1 MKAMILEKARPIE
14 RDPLLA
20 VELPTPAPGPN
31 EIRIRVRACGVC
43 HTDLHTVEGD
53 LPLPRLPLIPG
64 HQVVGL
70 VESVGE
76 NVTRFRVGERVGVPW
91 LYSACGEC
99 AYCRRG
105 NENLCEKARFSGYHV
120 DGGYAQYM
128 VAPQDFAYHIP
139 EPFSDLEAA
148 PLLCA
153 GVIGY
158 RALRLSEVRP
168 GERLGLYGFGASAH
182 VTIQVAIHWGC
193 EVFVF
198 TRSQE
203 HRRLARELG
212 AAWAGGAEDD
222 PPAKIN
228 SGIIFAPAGWLVPQ
242 ALRVLDKGGTL
253 ALAGIYMSPIPEM
266 DYGLIYDERT
276 VRSVANSTR
285 RDAEEMLQVAAAV
298 PVHTEIQVFALEEA
312 NLALRMVKE
321 SKIQGAGVLEIP
333 QE

>member
-1 MKAMILEKARPIE
+1 
-14 RDPLLA
+14 
-20 VELPTPAPGPN
+20 
-31 EIRIRVRACGVC
+31 
-43 HTDLHTVEGD
+43 
-53 LPLPRLPLIPG
+53 
-64 HQVVGL
+64 
-70 VESVGE
+70 
-76 NVTRFRVGERVGVPW
+76 
-91 LYSACGEC
+91 
-99 AYCRRG
+99 
-105 NENLCEKARFSGYHV
+105 
-120 DGGYAQYM
+120 
-128 VAPQDFAYHIP
+128 
-139 EPFSDLEAA
+139 
-148 PLLCA
+148 
-153 GVIGY
+153 
-158 RALRLSEVRP
+158 VRP

>member
-139 EPFSDLEAA
+139 ESSATA
-148 PLLCA
+148 PCA
-153 GVIGY
+153 
-158 RALRLSEVRP
+158 
-168 GERLGLYGFGASAH
+168 
-182 VTIQVAIHWGC
+182 
-193 EVFVF
+193 
-198 TRSQE
+198 
-203 HRRLARELG
+203 
-212 AAWAGGAEDD
+212 
-222 PPAKIN
+222 
-228 SGIIFAPAGWLVPQ
+228 
-242 ALRVLDKGGTL
+242 
-253 ALAGIYMSPIPEM
+253 
-266 DYGLIYDERT
+266 
-276 VRSVANSTR
+276 
-285 RDAEEMLQVAAAV
+285 
-298 PVHTEIQVFALEEA
+298 
-312 NLALRMVKE
+312 
-321 SKIQGAGVLEIP
+321 
-333 QE
+333 